1 MRMVAEAGVAA
12 EAKDASNAAQ
22 SSSRLRTRMNS
33 PSLCARLSV
42 ALLIMSESV
51 RERDAIGKVWL
62 TKQKGTLG
70 EQKQEFTLNFIDR
83 VKFPE
88 RMYVSL
94 HAVSSRVICGTLHV
108 SCNDNFGVPPPRALT
123 PECRLGR
130 QNLTAFVD

>member
-1 MRMVAEAGVAA
+1 MAEAGATA
-12 EAKDASNAAQ
+12 EANDASNAAQ

-62 TKQKGTLG
+62 TKQMGTLG

-83 VKFPE
+83 NKFQE
-88 RMYVSL
+88 RMSVLL
-94 HAVSSRVICGTLHV
+94 HAVS
-108 SCNDNFGVPPPRALT
+108 N
-123 PECRLGR
+123 
-130 QNLTAFVD
+130 